1 MKGLEDDYAISN
13 KRRHG
18 RANRGRYRQENLTR
32 GDKLVNEV
40 LNMAEGR
47 EPDDNE
53 PKIMMCA
60 GLKETLEN

>member
-1 MKGLEDDYAISN
+1 MIMQLVIKDDTVERIEAVTGKRIS
-13 KRRHG
+13 
-18 RANRGRYRQENLTR
+18 RG

-40 LNMAEGR
+40 LNMAEGK